1 MISIPNVMPITPHSG
16 AKLLEHPKHCWVI
29 YPFNTEEDE
38 FEEIK
43 DFLTSLAEFFYQS
56 SGFANDL
63 AKTMDCSRES
73 LIKDV
78 AWGPWTC
85 HIQQINLHMVN

>member
-16 AKLLEHPKHCWVI
+16 AKVLERPKHCWVI

-43 DFLTSLAEFFYQS
+43 DFLTSLAEFFYQR
-56 SGFANDL
+56 SGSYFFIDL
-63 AKTMDCSRES
+63 SCLYSIYE
-73 LIKDV
+73 I
-78 AWGPWTC
+78 W
-85 HIQQINLHMVN
+85 HIISAIL